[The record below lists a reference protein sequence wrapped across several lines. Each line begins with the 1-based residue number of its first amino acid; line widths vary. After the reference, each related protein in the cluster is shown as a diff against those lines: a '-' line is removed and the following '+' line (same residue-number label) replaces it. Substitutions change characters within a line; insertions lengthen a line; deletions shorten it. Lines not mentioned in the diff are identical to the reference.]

1 MLEIDISKRD
11 RHVHVFQV
19 SSTRVQASLITDDSV
34 SYAVFAYECDFYTS
48 SYTSSFNDGDIG
60 WADIPSL
67 YYKDWFYCSRYLCS
81 NTIIYRLDRSESVVI
96 ISY

>member
-1 MLEIDISKRD
+1 MLEIDIPKRD

-48 SYTSSFNDGDIG
+48 SFNDGDIG

-67 YYKDWFYCSRYLCS
+67 YYKDWFHCSSYLCP